1 MAKSIK
7 TNSATQTSL
16 KKNQLFIFLG
26 GNNFWEGLFDTINL
40 SLIQTIVKH
49 NIIDCSNIL
58 MTTIIPRR
66 MPKGKYPI
74 LIAKEEKLRKILLD
88 HGTNIFFYH
97 IPGRTLRGLFCAL
110 KNIRRLVLGF
120 DERFIWS
127 QNYFNC
133 LIGILL
139 KQQLPQTWVH
149 FDMMGLAPQEEL
161 YYSSS
166 NILSRLSKFCV
177 LRILEFINIRKADS
191 ISVVSKRFQNYL
203 VDRYNIRMG
212 KIDVL
217 PYTVDQNQFFYDED
231 LRQQYRKKY
240 QIKTHEKIILYSG
253 MLQKWQNPDLLFKFL
268 NRIQKQDHENEFR
281 FMILTFDRETAS
293 FLSIK
298 HGINKVYI
306 DSVNVETL
314 NGIYNAADICI
325 ALRVKN
331 IVSYV
336 SSPVKIPEYLATKNS
351 LVTLTYIGDFGTDLK
366 HKKYALIKQDEDALL
381 STRIAELQQLKKP
394 DEDDLAEIIEKYSF
408 HKNIAL
414 ISKVINRENE

>member
-1 MAKSIK
+1 MKENK
-7 TNSATQTSL
+7 
-16 KKNQLFIFLG
+16 LFIFLG
-26 GNNFWEGLFDTINL
+26 GHNFWEGLFDTVNL
-40 SLIQTIVKH
+40 SFIQTIVKH
-49 NIIDCSNIL
+49 KIIDCSNIL
-58 MTTIIPRR
+58 MATIIPRK

-74 LIAKEEKLRKILLD
+74 LLEKEEILRKKLLD
-88 HGTNIFFYH
+88 HGTNIFYYH
-97 IPGRTLRGLFCAL
+97 IPGRTLRGLICAL
-110 KNIRRLVLGF
+110 KNIRGLAM
-120 DERFIWS
+120 DYNERFIWS

-191 ISVVSKRFQNYL
+191 ISVVSKRFQNYI
-203 VDRYNIRMG
+203 VDRYNIRLG
-212 KIDVL
+212 KIDVI
-217 PYTVDQNQFFYDED
+217 PYTVDQQQFFYDEG

-240 QIKTHEKIILYSG
+240 QIKDHEKIILYSG
-253 MLQKWQNPDLLFKFL
+253 MLQKWQNPDLLFMFL
-268 NRIQKQDHENEFR
+268 KHIQKQDHQHEFQ
-281 FMILTFDRETAS
+281 FMILTFDKKKAS
-293 FLSIK
+293 QLSTKYGTKNVFIA
-298 HGINKVYI
+298 
-306 DSVNVETL
+306 SVDMETL
-314 NGIYNAADICI
+314 NGIYNATDICI

-366 HKKYALIKQDEDALL
+366 HKKYALVKQDEDALL
-381 STRIAELQQLKKP
+381 STRIAELQQLKIP
-394 DEDDLAEIIEKYSF
+394 DEVDLAEIIEKYSF
-408 HKNIAL
+408 HKNIAS